1 MSVSTLESENAQP
14 VAQTQNSEL
23 IYRLEDR
30 PPLPQT
36 LFAACQHLLAMFVAV
51 ITPALL
57 ICQALGLPAQ
67 DTQHIISMSLF
78 ASGVASIIQI
88 KAWGPVGSGLL
99 SIQGTSF
106 NFVAP
111 LIMGGTALKTGG
123 ADVPTMMAALFG
135 TLMLASCTE
144 MVISR
149 VLHLARRIITPL
161 VSGVVV
167 MIIGLSLIQVGLTS
181 IGGGYAAMSDN
192 TFGAPKN
199 LLLAGVVLALI
210 ILLNRQRNP
219 YLRVA
224 SLVIA
229 MAAGYALAWFMGML
243 PESNEPMTQELIMV
257 PTPLYYGLGIEWSLL
272 LPLMLV
278 FMITSLETIG
288 DITATSDVSEQ
299 PVSGPLYM
307 KRLKGGVL
315 ANGLNSFVS
324 AVFNTFPNSCF
335 GQNNGVIQLTGVASR
350 YVGFVVALM
359 LIVLGLFWAMAM
371 MGIAVLMLSLFILK
385 ETRPAAPAASDKPRE
400 NSESLLNRFFLSR
413 VVITTLSVSVI
424 LTFVNTSPVL
434 LMEIMGFERGEY
446 ATIMAL
452 TAGVSMT
459 VSFSTPFALG
469 IFKPRTLMITSQVL
483 FLAAGITLAVS
494 PSHAVSLFGITL
506 ICAGFSVGFGVAMSQ
521 ALGPFSLRAGVAS
534 STLGI
539 AQVCGSSLWIWLAAV
554 VGIGAWNMLIGILIA
569 CSIVSLLLIMFVA
582 PGRPVAAHEE
592 IHHHA

>member
-1 MSVSTLESENAQP
+1 MSVNTIESENAQP
-14 VAQTQNSEL
+14 VAKTQPSEL

-36 LFAACQHLLAMFVAV
+36 LFAALQHLLAMFVGV

-57 ICQALGLPAQ
+57 ICQALGLSAQ
-67 DTQHIISMSLF
+67 DTQHILSMSLF
-78 ASGVASIIQI
+78 ASGVASLIQI

-149 VLHLARRIITPL
+149 ILPLARRIITPL

-181 IGGGYAAMSDN
+181 VGGGFAAMGN
-192 TFGAPKN
+192 HTFGAPKN
-199 LLLAGVVLALI
+199 LLLAGVVLGLI

-219 YLRVA
+219 YLRIA

-229 MAAGYALAWFMGML
+229 MAVGYVLAMFMGML
-243 PESNEPMTQELIMV
+243 PEYNAPESTFMV
-257 PTPLYYGLGIEWSLL
+257 PTPLYYGLSIDWSLL

-299 PVSGPLYM
+299 PVTGPLYM

-350 YVGFVVALM
+350 YIGFFIAVMLM
-359 LIVLGLFWAMAM
+359 VLGLFPAVSAFVQQLPEPVLGGATLVMFGTIAASGVRIVSREPLNRRAILIIALSLAVGLGVSQQPQILQFAPDWLKNLLSS
-371 MGIAVLMLSLFILK
+371 GIA
-385 ETRPAAPAASDKPRE
+385 
-400 NSESLLNRFFLSR
+400 
-413 VVITTLSVSVI
+413 
-424 LTFVNTSPVL
+424 
-434 LMEIMGFERGEY
+434 
-446 ATIMAL
+446 
-452 TAGVSMT
+452 AG
-459 VSFSTPFALG
+459 
-469 IFKPRTLMITSQVL
+469 
-483 FLAAGITLAVS
+483 GITAIVLN
-494 PSHAVSLFGITL
+494 L
-506 ICAGFSVGFGVAMSQ
+506 IF
-521 ALGPFSLRAGVAS
+521 P
-534 STLGI
+534 
-539 AQVCGSSLWIWLAAV
+539 
-554 VGIGAWNMLIGILIA
+554 
-569 CSIVSLLLIMFVA
+569 
-582 PGRPVAAHEE
+582 PEKE
-592 IHHHA
+592 

>member
-1 MSVSTLESENAQP
+1 MSVNTIESENAQP
-14 VAQTQNSEL
+14 VAQTQPSEL

-36 LFAACQHLLAMFVAV
+36 LFAALQHLLAMFVGV

-67 DTQHIISMSLF
+67 DTQHILSMSLF
-78 ASGVASIIQI
+78 ASGVASLIQI

-111 LIMGGTALKTGG
+111 LIMGGMALKTGG

-149 VLHLARRIITPL
+149 ILPLARRIITPL

-181 IGGGYAAMSDN
+181 VGGGFAAMGN
-192 TFGAPKN
+192 HTFGAPKN
-199 LLLAGVVLALI
+199 LLLAGVVLGLI

-219 YLRVA
+219 YLRIA

-229 MAAGYALAWFMGML
+229 MAVGYVLAMFMGML
-243 PESNEPMTQELIMV
+243 PEYNAPESTFMV
-257 PTPLYYGLGIEWSLL
+257 PTPLYYGLSIDWSLL

-299 PVSGPLYM
+299 PVTGPLYM

-350 YVGFVVALM
+350 YIGFFIAVMLM
-359 LIVLGLFWAMAM
+359 VLGLFPAVSAFVQQLPEPVLGGATLVMFGTIAASGVRIVSREPLNRRAILIIALSLAVGLGVSQQPQILQFAPDWLKNLLSS
-371 MGIAVLMLSLFILK
+371 GIA
-385 ETRPAAPAASDKPRE
+385 
-400 NSESLLNRFFLSR
+400 
-413 VVITTLSVSVI
+413 
-424 LTFVNTSPVL
+424 
-434 LMEIMGFERGEY
+434 
-446 ATIMAL
+446 
-452 TAGVSMT
+452 AG
-459 VSFSTPFALG
+459 
-469 IFKPRTLMITSQVL
+469 
-483 FLAAGITLAVS
+483 GITAIVLN
-494 PSHAVSLFGITL
+494 L
-506 ICAGFSVGFGVAMSQ
+506 IF
-521 ALGPFSLRAGVAS
+521 P
-534 STLGI
+534 
-539 AQVCGSSLWIWLAAV
+539 
-554 VGIGAWNMLIGILIA
+554 
-569 CSIVSLLLIMFVA
+569 
-582 PGRPVAAHEE
+582 PEKE
-592 IHHHA
+592 

>member
-359 LIVLGLFWAMAM
+359 LIVLGLFPAVSGFVQHIPEPVLGGATLVMF
-371 MGIAVLMLSLFILK
+371 GTIAASGVRIVSREPLNRRAILIIALSLAVGL
-385 ETRPAAPAASDKPRE
+385 
-400 NSESLLNRFFLSR
+400 
-413 VVITTLSVSVI
+413 
-424 LTFVNTSPVL
+424 
-434 LMEIMGFERGEY
+434 
-446 ATIMAL
+446 
-452 TAGVSMT
+452 GVSQQPLILQFAPEWLKNLLSSRDRRGRYYCHRAESDFPTRKT
-459 VSFSTPFALG
+459 V
-469 IFKPRTLMITSQVL
+469 
-483 FLAAGITLAVS
+483 
-494 PSHAVSLFGITL
+494 
-506 ICAGFSVGFGVAMSQ
+506 
-521 ALGPFSLRAGVAS
+521 
-534 STLGI
+534 
-539 AQVCGSSLWIWLAAV
+539 
-554 VGIGAWNMLIGILIA
+554 
-569 CSIVSLLLIMFVA
+569 
-582 PGRPVAAHEE
+582 
-592 IHHHA
+592 IHWRR

>member
-1 MSVSTLESENAQP
+1 
-14 VAQTQNSEL
+14 
-23 IYRLEDR
+23 
-30 PPLPQT
+30 
-36 LFAACQHLLAMFVAV
+36 
-51 ITPALL
+51 
-57 ICQALGLPAQ
+57 
-67 DTQHIISMSLF
+67 MSLF

-167 MIIGLSLIQVGLTS
+167 MIIGLSLIGLTS

-359 LIVLGLFWAMAM
+359 LIVLGLFPAVSGFVQHIPEPVLGGATLVMFGTIAASGVRIVSREPLNRRAILIIALSLAVGLGVSQQPLILQFAPEWLKNLLSS
-371 MGIAVLMLSLFILK
+371 GIA
-385 ETRPAAPAASDKPRE
+385 
-400 NSESLLNRFFLSR
+400 
-413 VVITTLSVSVI
+413 
-424 LTFVNTSPVL
+424 
-434 LMEIMGFERGEY
+434 
-446 ATIMAL
+446 
-452 TAGVSMT
+452 AG
-459 VSFSTPFALG
+459 
-469 IFKPRTLMITSQVL
+469 
-483 FLAAGITLAVS
+483 GITAIVLN
-494 PSHAVSLFGITL
+494 L
-506 ICAGFSVGFGVAMSQ
+506 IFPPEKQ
-521 ALGPFSLRAGVAS
+521 
-534 STLGI
+534 
-539 AQVCGSSLWIWLAAV
+539 
-554 VGIGAWNMLIGILIA
+554 
-569 CSIVSLLLIMFVA
+569 
-582 PGRPVAAHEE
+582 
-592 IHHHA
+592 

>member
-199 LLLAGVVLALI
+199 LLLAGVVLTLI

-229 MAAGYALAWFMGML
+229 MAGYALAWFMGML

-359 LIVLGLFWAMAM
+359 LIVLGLFPAVSGFVQHIPEPVLGGATLVMFGTIAASGVRIVSREPLNRRAILIIALSLAVGLGVSQQPLILQFAPEWLKNLLSS
-371 MGIAVLMLSLFILK
+371 GIA
-385 ETRPAAPAASDKPRE
+385 
-400 NSESLLNRFFLSR
+400 
-413 VVITTLSVSVI
+413 
-424 LTFVNTSPVL
+424 
-434 LMEIMGFERGEY
+434 
-446 ATIMAL
+446 
-452 TAGVSMT
+452 AG
-459 VSFSTPFALG
+459 
-469 IFKPRTLMITSQVL
+469 
-483 FLAAGITLAVS
+483 GITAIVLN
-494 PSHAVSLFGITL
+494 L
-506 ICAGFSVGFGVAMSQ
+506 IFPPEKQ
-521 ALGPFSLRAGVAS
+521 
-534 STLGI
+534 
-539 AQVCGSSLWIWLAAV
+539 
-554 VGIGAWNMLIGILIA
+554 
-569 CSIVSLLLIMFVA
+569 
-582 PGRPVAAHEE
+582 
-592 IHHHA
+592 

>member
-1 MSVSTLESENAQP
+1 MDFKQKNTKKNAQP

-167 MIIGLSLIQVGLTS
+167 MII
-181 IGGGYAAMSDN
+181 
-192 TFGAPKN
+192 
-199 LLLAGVVLALI
+199 GVVLALI

-359 LIVLGLFWAMAM
+359 LIVLGLFPAVSGFVQHIPEPVLGGATLVMFGTIAASGVRIVSREPLNRRAILIIALSLAVGLGVSQQPLILQFAPEWLKNLLSS
-371 MGIAVLMLSLFILK
+371 GIA
-385 ETRPAAPAASDKPRE
+385 
-400 NSESLLNRFFLSR
+400 
-413 VVITTLSVSVI
+413 
-424 LTFVNTSPVL
+424 
-434 LMEIMGFERGEY
+434 
-446 ATIMAL
+446 
-452 TAGVSMT
+452 AG
-459 VSFSTPFALG
+459 
-469 IFKPRTLMITSQVL
+469 
-483 FLAAGITLAVS
+483 GITAIVLN
-494 PSHAVSLFGITL
+494 L
-506 ICAGFSVGFGVAMSQ
+506 IFPPEKQ
-521 ALGPFSLRAGVAS
+521 
-534 STLGI
+534 
-539 AQVCGSSLWIWLAAV
+539 
-554 VGIGAWNMLIGILIA
+554 
-569 CSIVSLLLIMFVA
+569 
-582 PGRPVAAHEE
+582 
-592 IHHHA
+592 